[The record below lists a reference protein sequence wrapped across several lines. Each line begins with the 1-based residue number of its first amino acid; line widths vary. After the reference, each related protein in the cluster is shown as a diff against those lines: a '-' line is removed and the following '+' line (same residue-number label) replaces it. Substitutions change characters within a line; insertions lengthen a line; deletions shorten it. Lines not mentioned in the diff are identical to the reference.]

1 MTNKKALATLAAQPW
16 KISDMR
22 NPSAEMEACAL
33 RRIPC
38 MVYRNRQWKIDP
50 EYVCPGITVWSKTFR
65 DPDVTKNPDMTDQEL
80 LNSIADWMPFGALAF
95 MPPSHI
101 HSTVRAALRT
111 SNFEAAKLTA
121 TKLGMMYW
129 GVDLAL
135 TYTFPKVDYNPL
147 P

>member
-101 HSTVRAALRT
+101 HLYLSEGGLQPIALMLCAPCTGPWCSMLR
-111 SNFEAAKLTA
+111 
-121 TKLGMMYW
+121 
-129 GVDLAL
+129 
-135 TYTFPKVDYNPL
+135 
-147 P
+147 